1 MCKCLE
7 FSAILTQLSHKKWL
21 SDWVDGPLLLPVLFH
36 EIVSWYEPW
45 PKQTL
50 QGIFHVRLYFE
61 KHELNDSDLA
71 LCPSPCSST
80 HFKGKELLFF
90 SLFFFFFFEDVV
102 AGVIQCWNFILLL
115 YFCRGGLCA
124 ETLSRVNWRQEK
136 KLLWGNLK
144 WRFVINE
151 FSLFILSL
159 KVECNHC
166 LIKYC
171 HILVHNLFAVFSSLS
186 FVTSVFICY
195 QQN

>member
-1 MCKCLE
+1 MDPCCFLSYFMKSCPDMSLDQSKPCRASSMCA
-7 FSAILTQLSHKKWL
+7 FILKNMNWMTLIWHF
-21 SDWVDGPLLLPVLFH
+21 VPLPVPALIL
-36 EIVSWYEPW
+36 E
-45 PKQTL
+45 
-50 QGIFHVRLYFE
+50 E
-61 KHELNDSDLA
+61 KS
-71 LCPSPCSST
+71 CS
-80 HFKGKELLFF
+80 FF
-90 SLFFFFFFEDVV
+90 PFSFSFFFEDVV

-159 KVECNHC
+159 NVECNHC

-171 HILVHNLFAVFSSLS
+171 HILVHNFFAVFSSLS

>member
-1 MCKCLE
+1 M
-7 FSAILTQLSHKKWL
+7 F
-21 SDWVDGPLLLPVLFH
+21 
-36 EIVSWYEPW
+36 
-45 PKQTL
+45 
-50 QGIFHVRLYFE
+50 GIFCHPNSTFTQKTTFRLSRWTPAASCPI
-61 KHELNDSDLA
+61 LWNRVLIWA
-71 LCPSPCSST
+71 LTKANPAGHLPCAP
-80 HFKGKELLFF
+80 LFWKTWTEWLWSGTLSL
-90 SLFFFFFFEDVV
+90 SLFQHFFPFLFLFFEDVV

-144 WRFVINE
+144 WRYVINE

-159 KVECNHC
+159 NVECNHC